1 RRRGGW
7 RCLRWSLRH
16 GQRGAEEESQRY
28 QAETSLHGLLNSPV
42 PLSMPSAQ
50 RPGSGAAGDAPPSIR
65 TALGP
70 PAVACIRKLDNM
82 PRAWDGVYLHNP
94 LGVQSDARMPEGSD
108 VSCKMRT
115 SERRFS
121 VPVAVSFI
129 GGPAGTIVL
138 SPARPTSLPLGVS
151 RHTSPDNVYQAS
163 GPGCRCTGV
172 VMPAVKTATIYWAV
186 YFSPGFTWS
195 GPISATRTAP
205 RAGCQPASPIASN

>member
-1 RRRGGW
+1 MR
-7 RCLRWSLRH
+7 SLRSSH
-16 GQRGAEEESQRY
+16 DSRADS
-28 QAETSLHGLLNSPV
+28 NSEV
-42 PLSMPSAQ
+42 FLQAQ

-94 LGVQSDARMPEGSD
+94 LGVQSDTGMPEGWD
-108 VSCKMRT
+108 VSCKMST

-172 VMPAVKTATIYWAV
+172 VMPGLKTATMYWAV
-186 YFSPGFTWS
+186 YVSPGFTCS

-205 RAGCQPASPIASN
+205 GEGCQPASPIANNQVPPSPSMTVPRRPLTASASGRLG